1 MSGILIYIILKI
13 GGKNMNMQDW
23 SKNVASIIEYAG
35 HIFPEVEVVTRE
47 LSGKIT
53 KSNYKNISIR
63 SKKLASALEKHGI
76 KQEQCVGSLAL
87 NTFRNMEMFYGIS
100 GMGAIMHTINF
111 RLHPEQIVYIINHA
125 ENKLIFIE
133 PVFAPLLEAIQD
145 KLPTVE
151 KYVVLCSKEEMQESK
166 LKDAVSYEEFIED
179 GDEEFV
185 WPDLKDDAPCGLCY
199 TSGTTGNPKGV
210 LYSHQST
217 LLHAWAG
224 SSANGLGLKKEDSI
238 LMVVPMFHVNGWG
251 LPYLAPMNGIKLVLP
266 GMGMDGAAL
275 TELIQNENVTF
286 AFGVP
291 TIWLGLLNYCK
302 ENNIKLDS
310 IKETIIGGSAVPY
323 SMNKQFD
330 EDHDVNVVQG
340 WGMTETSPLATANL
354 KTPEMEKMAK
364 DEMYQLQT
372 KQGKPIYGVQ
382 LKIVDDEGNRLPE
395 DGKAFGRLL
404 IKGPWI
410 IKRYYK
416 HDADAVDAEGWFDT
430 GDISTID
437 ADGYMTIVD
446 RAKDVIKSGGEW
458 ISSVDL
464 ENAAVGHPEVVE
476 ACVIGVAHEK
486 WDERPLL
493 IVIPANKELTKESV
507 YDFLD
512 GKIAKWWKP
521 DDVVFVEE
529 LPHGATGKLLKTD
542 LREKYSNHLI
552 K

>member
-1 MSGILIYIILKI
+1 MSGILICIILKI

-310 IKETIIGGSAVPY
+310 IS
-323 SMNKQFD
+323 
-330 EDHDVNVVQG
+330 
-340 WGMTETSPLATANL
+340 
-354 KTPEMEKMAK
+354 
-364 DEMYQLQT
+364 
-372 KQGKPIYGVQ
+372 
-382 LKIVDDEGNRLPE
+382 R
-395 DGKAFGRLL
+395 
-404 IKGPWI
+404 
-410 IKRYYK
+410 
-416 HDADAVDAEGWFDT
+416 
-430 GDISTID
+430 
-437 ADGYMTIVD
+437 
-446 RAKDVIKSGGEW
+446 
-458 ISSVDL
+458 
-464 ENAAVGHPEVVE
+464 
-476 ACVIGVAHEK
+476 
-486 WDERPLL
+486 
-493 IVIPANKELTKESV
+493 
-507 YDFLD
+507 
-512 GKIAKWWKP
+512 
-521 DDVVFVEE
+521 
-529 LPHGATGKLLKTD
+529 
-542 LREKYSNHLI
+542 
-552 K
+552 